1 MVLRLVPIIEESSFV
16 SVIYDKGINKTKEKG
31 GEILNGEIINVVV
44 LGRYKNLERDMTNVG
59 W

>member
-16 SVIYDKGINKTKEKG
+16 SVIYDKGINKTKENG